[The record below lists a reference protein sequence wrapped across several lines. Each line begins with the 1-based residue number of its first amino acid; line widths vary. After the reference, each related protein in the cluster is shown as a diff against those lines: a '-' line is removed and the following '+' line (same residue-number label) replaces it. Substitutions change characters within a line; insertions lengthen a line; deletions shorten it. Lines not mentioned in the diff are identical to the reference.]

1 MNAITNWQGIQW
13 FRMLIAALCLSSL
26 MACNISIIT
35 DDDDDD
41 YGGGDPHH
49 DEYISL
55 MVKLDGHQENPMVDT
70 DAWGWGEIK
79 IDEDDMMIKGMITI
93 YNLTPD
99 AAHLHMGVAGT
110 NGGVIVG
117 LNQSADS
124 ADVWELQDTTLS
136 ADELAAVLNG
146 KTYINFHSSA
156 HPSGEIRGQVL
167 PHHIEIKGFK
177 LMGMYEVPVVDSQ
190 AMGYGWATVD
200 HEMETLE
207 VHVTTMDLD
216 NATAAHIHQGYA
228 GANGDVVVGLTQDS
242 ADMNHWSV
250 MTDLDQTT
258 SDLLHMGQLY
268 VNVHSSDFASG
279 EIRGQITLGKTHVL
293 YTELTGEQEVPA
305 VTTDNMGL
313 ASLTV
318 MEKDDGSADFVLYVH
333 TTITDASMAHIH
345 QGAAGQ
351 TGGPVFTLTQVADA
365 LSDFSLMGNF
375 TKEQIET
382 LLNDE
387 YYINV
392 HSSTHASG
400 ELRGQLMPDDDD
412 GDMHHDGTGDG
423 TSAH

>member
-1 MNAITNWQGIQW
+1 MNATTNWQSIQW
-13 FRMLIAALCLSSL
+13 FRMLIAALFLSSL
-26 MACNISIIT
+26 MACNISINT

-41 YGGGDPHH
+41 DPHH
-49 DEYISL
+49 DEYITL

-79 IDEDDMMIKGMITI
+79 IDEDDMMIKGMVTI

-117 LNQSADS
+117 LNQSSDS
-124 ADVWELQDTTLS
+124 ADIWELQDTTLS
-136 ADELAAVLNG
+136 ADELAAVLHG
-146 KTYINFHSSA
+146 KTYINFHTSA

-167 PHHIEIKGFK
+167 PHHIEISDFK
-177 LMGMYEVPVVDSQ
+177 LMGMYEVPMVDTQ

-228 GANGDVVVGLTQDS
+228 GVNGDVVVGLTQDS

-268 VNVHSSDFASG
+268 VNVHSSDFAGG
-279 EIRGQITLGKTHVL
+279 EIRGQITIGKTHVL
-293 YTELTGEQEVPA
+293 YTELTGDQEVPA
-305 VTTDNMGL
+305 VTTDHSGL
-313 ASLTV
+313 ASLTI
-318 MEKDDGSADFVLYVH
+318 MEKDDGGADLVLYVH
-333 TTITDASMAHIH
+333 TDVDDATMAHIH
-345 QGAAGQ
+345 AGLLGVN
-351 TGGPVFTLTQVADA
+351 GGVVLGLVQDTSNLMN
-365 LSDFSLMGNF
+365 FSLMDSF
-375 TKEQIET
+375 TAEQ
-382 LLNDE
+382 LMAFLDDE

-392 HSSTHASG
+392 HSTTQASG

-412 GDMHHDGTGDG
+412 MYGMNDDGSGNG
-423 TSAH
+423 SMNY